1 MTETGAVGAKFVGLV
16 TPKGFQPHGSASS
29 SGQQRVTDVFG
40 TSSNSRSAFQN
51 RLQLNCYHSGRSSHV
66 CIEKDENDENNNYTL
81 ASQSNES
88 KMCGVKSK
96 AYMARKVMDCSAT
109 GTHSMQRY
117 LLHLL

>member
-16 TPKGFQPHGSASS
+16 TPKGFQPHGSGSS

-66 CIEKDENDENNNYTL
+66 CIEK
-81 ASQSNES
+81 
-88 KMCGVKSK
+88 
-96 AYMARKVMDCSAT
+96 VMMKIIIT
-109 GTHSMQRY
+109 
-117 LLHLL
+117 LLHHKAMRVKCVVQSLKLIWQER

>member
-51 RLQLNCYHSGRSSHV
+51 RLQLNCYHCGRSSHV
-66 CIEKDENDENNNYTL
+66 CFEQVMMIDIFTL
-81 ASQSNES
+81 VHHKAMRVKGVVQSLKLIWQE
-88 KMCGVKSK
+88 
-96 AYMARKVMDCSAT
+96 R
-109 GTHSMQRY
+109 
-117 LLHLL
+117 